1 MYVADLFSHCVQ
13 ECMLVAFLRQVINFD
28 GIRIWRQP
36 PNQPVSDHA
45 LKRIMRP
52 DGGGDRSFVVSFP
65 ASSLAFFPDRRRRH
79 SSFCLPPDV
88 SALVHCDRHEA
99 ALAETS
105 HARLATHNFVSDS
118 RG

>member
-1 MYVADLFSHCVQ
+1 MYVADLFAHCVQ
-13 ECMLVAFLRQVINFD
+13 EFMFVAFLWQVVNFD
-28 GIRIWRQP
+28 RIRLRRKP

-65 ASSLAFFPDRRRRH
+65 ASSLPFFPDRRRRH

-88 SALVHCDRHEA
+88 SAFVHCDRHEA

-105 HARLATHNFVSDS
+105 HARLATHNFVGGSQ
-118 RG
+118 G